1 MQASAADLTAREMS
15 HSLLHSVSMSATSPF
30 HKKGPIAR
38 VPTLTSVPSFDGEVV
53 VLPELD
59 TNRRPAATAHS
70 LARDGAPGRVGRVSP
85 PETARARDELRLSA
99 QLARADS
106 NAQHRLYLPDG
117 LEPKYGQYG
126 RSAELAPSSSLP
138 QLIGAASAQLSAQI
152 RIPRQMKQPTAEQRA
167 AAAASR
173 EGAVA
178 GAGGPRSAD
187 LAILGNPPSSSHSQS
202 HLPQIPAGVSAVVSA
217 EVPSTIVV
225 GVVVGA
231 PVDLDAEHKAT
242 LAALRAQQHPGSEGA
257 HDGAGGGSGFDKIGS
272 DESAEARDERLKRNV
287 ALLRRALATHVK
299 RVMKLFEEWDEDGDG
314 TVSKAEFRLAMRS
327 LSAQWG
333 LRVSRE
339 DIEWLFDSLDDS
351 GDGLISYSELKE
363 MVREER
369 ALLKAEREGGA
380 DGKQKKRVHTGADK
394 QKPSVIKSLVVP
406 VGGNLLDALREAL
419 ERSGRRAI
427 DLFRDWDADGTGVLS
442 RDEFRMA
449 LSKLGIQPPALALAD
464 IDALFTA
471 MDKDGDG
478 HVEAAD
484 MSRALRKTTE
494 QLPNSAPSGE
504 EKGSGAV
511 PGVPSLQFPQQVR
524 QGLIHPLRSKSK
536 PLPQLFE
543 LDTGMGPVMPIFDGN
558 GAQAALAAAA
568 VGRRSAAV
576 NLGKLRSQLR
586 GHAVGLDAQL
596 TPRSK
601 PPPLSQVFKST
612 AGIYADVQLPSSFGT
627 KGGLRKSASAPMGL
641 ASSAPQPSWRRA
653 PGGAVVGTDQQL
665 PPTNDGALVGD
676 LGAPPPPRPKRVK
689 PWTEDKRCDPAS
701 RFFKTPN
708 LDHLL
713 YAEEA

>member
-1 MQASAADLTAREMS
+1 
-15 HSLLHSVSMSATSPF
+15 
-30 HKKGPIAR
+30 
-38 VPTLTSVPSFDGEVV
+38 
-53 VLPELD
+53 LD
-59 TNRRPAATAHS
+59 
-70 LARDGAPGRVGRVSP
+70 
-85 PETARARDELRLSA
+85 
-99 QLARADS
+99 
-106 NAQHRLYLPDG
+106 
-117 LEPKYGQYG
+117 KF
-126 RSAELAPSSSLP
+126 
-138 QLIGAASAQLSAQI
+138 
-152 RIPRQMKQPTAEQRA
+152 
-167 AAAASR
+167 
-173 EGAVA
+173 
-178 GAGGPRSAD
+178 GG
-187 LAILGNPPSSSHSQS
+187 
-202 HLPQIPAGVSAVVSA
+202 
-217 EVPSTIVV
+217 
-225 GVVVGA
+225 
-231 PVDLDAEHKAT
+231 
-242 LAALRAQQHPGSEGA
+242 
-257 HDGAGGGSGFDKIGS
+257 
-272 DESAEARDERLKRNV
+272 DESAEAKEERLKRNV

-327 LSAQWG
+327 LTAQWG

-339 DIEWLFDSLDDS
+339 DIECLFDSLDDS

-406 VGGNLLDALREAL
+406 VGGKLLDALREAL

-427 DLFRDWDADGTGVLS
+427 DLFRDWDADGTGMLS
-442 RDEFRMA
+442 RDEFRVA
-449 LSKLGIQPPALALAD
+449 LSKLGIQPPAVALAD

-471 MDKDGDG
+471 MDKDGNG
-478 HVEAAD
+478 HIEASD
-484 MSRALRKTTE
+484 MSRALRRSTE
-494 QLPNSAPSGE
+494 PLPTSAPSGD

-511 PGVPSLQFPQQVR
+511 PGVPPLQFPQPR

-586 GHAVGLDAQL
+586 GHSIGLDAQL

-612 AGIYADVQLPSSFGT
+612 AGIYADVQLPASFGA

-653 PGGAVVGTDQQL
+653 PGGAVVGAEPQL

>member
-1 MQASAADLTAREMS
+1 M
-15 HSLLHSVSMSATSPF
+15 
-30 HKKGPIAR
+30 
-38 VPTLTSVPSFDGEVV
+38 
-53 VLPELD
+53 
-59 TNRRPAATAHS
+59 
-70 LARDGAPGRVGRVSP
+70 
-85 PETARARDELRLSA
+85 
-99 QLARADS
+99 
-106 NAQHRLYLPDG
+106 
-117 LEPKYGQYG
+117 
-126 RSAELAPSSSLP
+126 
-138 QLIGAASAQLSAQI
+138 
-152 RIPRQMKQPTAEQRA
+152 
-167 AAAASR
+167 
-173 EGAVA
+173 
-178 GAGGPRSAD
+178 
-187 LAILGNPPSSSHSQS
+187 
-202 HLPQIPAGVSAVVSA
+202 SA

-225 GVVVGA
+225 GVVVGS
-231 PVDLDAEHKAT
+231 PVDLDAEHLAT
-242 LAALRAQQHPGSEGA
+242 LAALRAQQHA
-257 HDGAGGGSGFDKIGS
+257 GGSGGANTGGGGGLDKIGG
-272 DESAEARDERLKRNV
+272 DESAEAKEERLRRNV

-299 RVMKLFEEWDEDGDG
+299 RVMALFEEWDEDGDG

-327 LSAQWG
+327 LTAQWG

-339 DIEWLFDSLDDS
+339 DIECLFDSLDDS

-369 ALLKAEREGGA
+369 SLLKAEREGGA
-380 DGKQKKRVHTGADK
+380 DGKQKKRVHKGADK

-427 DLFRDWDADGTGVLS
+427 DLFRDWDADGTGMLS
-442 RDEFRMA
+442 RDEFRIA
-449 LSKLGIQPPALALAD
+449 LSKLGIQPPAVALAD

-471 MDKDGDG
+471 MDKAGNG
-478 HVEAAD
+478 HVEASD
-484 MSRALRKTTE
+484 MSRALRRSTE
-494 QLPNSAPSGE
+494 PLPTSAPSGE
-504 EKGSGAV
+504 EKVSGAV
-511 PGVPSLQFPQQVR
+511 PPLQIPQPR

-586 GHAVGLDAQL
+586 GHSIGLDAQL

-601 PPPLSQVFKST
+601 PPPLSQIFKST
-612 AGIYADVQLPSSFGT
+612 AGIYADVQLPASFGA

-653 PGGAVVGTDQQL
+653 PGGAVVGADPQL